1 MYLNHQ
7 LNDIDLEKVQA
18 VIESMKISNLT
29 INEDPLS
36 FLFKY
41 DLVRGQDITNAA
53 YLLFKN
59 KVSALTTIELGRF
72 QDEITIKDS
81 SRTKEDV
88 LKQIEQVLDFVK
100 KHINREVIITGE
112 ARNIQKWQYPLNA
125 IREIV
130 TNLIVHRVCRLSSDS
145 IVKIFD
151 DRIEFFNP
159 GRLPKNIT
167 VDDLLNNRYRSTPR
181 NKLIADLCKDIGLIG
196 KYGSGIQRVINNF
209 IDAGLPVLLFQNIS
223 VGFMVTVYSEKVG
236 ERLSVN
242 QRKIIELMTKD
253 AYVTARELSEM
264 LGISVRKIET
274 NISY

>member
-1 MYLNHQ
+1 
-7 LNDIDLEKVQA
+7 
-18 VIESMKISNLT
+18 MKISNLT